1 MTDQLP
7 TEEQKKIIKDLFWGH
22 VDEIRETTRVEINNE
37 LNLMHRYN
45 NKLYREYEAIGA
57 ARKTMIETMET
68 LIDYHEQFLM
78 VINEMMGIEDN
89 KEKLAIVQKIK
100 DARKK
105 RIMLYQLYL
114 APSLVNALTKEEI
127 FTLGDLANKTVKELK
142 LIKGIGPKNIELL
155 RERLRSNG
163 LSLRT
168 PYDKDMDSE

>member
-7 TEEQKKIIKDLFWGH
+7 TEEQKKILKELFWNH
-22 VDEIRETTRVEINNE
+22 ADEVRETTRNEINNE
-37 LNLMHRYN
+37 LNLIHRYN
-45 NKLYREYEAIGA
+45 NKLYREYESIGA

-89 KEKLAIVQKIK
+89 KEKLAIVKKIK
-100 DARKK
+100 NARKK

-114 APSLVNALTKEEI
+114 APSLVNALAREEI
-127 FTLGDLANKTVKELK
+127 YTLGDLSNKTVKELK

-155 RERLRSNG
+155 EKRLRSNG

-168 PYDKDMDSE
+168 HYNKGVDNG

>member
-7 TEEQKKIIKDLFWGH
+7 TEEQKQILKQLFWSH
-22 VDEIRETTRVEINNE
+22 VDEVRETTRIELNNE
-37 LNLMHRYN
+37 LNLLHHYN
-45 NKLYREYEAIGA
+45 NKLYREYESIGA

-89 KEKLAIVQKIK
+89 REKAAIVQKIK

-114 APSLVNALTKEEI
+114 ASSLVNILAKEEI
-127 FTLGDLANKTVKELK
+127 FTLGDLANKTAKELK
-142 LIKGIGPKNIELL
+142 LIKGMGPKNIELL
-155 RERLRSNG
+155 KERLRSNG
-163 LSLRT
+163 LSFRIHF
-168 PYDKDMDSE
+168 DKEEKNE